1 MELMSTHSHT
11 TVGPISPAR
20 ISDTLPLDSSCD
32 DIWCCVQF
40 KDFDQ
45 IWLTDSVHN
54 SLQEGLRRA
63 SFVLS
68 HFADQVRLV
77 TEAGEILEDADK
89 EP

>member
-1 MELMSTHSHT
+1 MELMSTHSLT
-11 TVGPISPAR
+11 TERPTIPEH
-20 ISDTLPLDSSCD
+20 ISDTHLLDSSCD

-40 KDFDQ
+40 KDQHQ

-68 HFADQVRLV
+68 HEADQVRLV
-77 TEAGEILEDADK
+77 TEDGEILEDVDM